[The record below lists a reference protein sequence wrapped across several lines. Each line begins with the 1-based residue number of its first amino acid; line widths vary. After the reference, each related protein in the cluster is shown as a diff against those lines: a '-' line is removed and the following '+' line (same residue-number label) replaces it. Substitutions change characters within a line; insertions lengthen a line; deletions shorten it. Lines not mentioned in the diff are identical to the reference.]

1 MDEDLT
7 SSFETE
13 IESDQLAATTT
24 TTTATTTTTSTTTEP
39 QERPSLSLT
48 IQICYDQGE
57 LIFFFLNLLSFFLS
71 PYYFHLVFNPIL
83 YSCYFIYHQLCVSS
97 VYQVPILLFEAHDH
111 ATGAPVTS
119 LETLHEHL
127 PIKMASNPTHAYV
140 TQVEHPFTERP
151 IFAIHPCRTADIVKD
166 LIASC
171 QENTSRRTT
180 RSVDDKKKEE
190 KISPIYLAVWMN
202 VYLNSLGATNLRLS
216 SLEYK
221 RIIDVLSS
229 SSSSSSSSSTTTTTT
244 TTSTSSTTNLKGST
258 LSDYSVREATLYDL
272 TTLHLFEQEL
282 IKYERPF
289 ASNLKEDPIHYYNI
303 KDLIERKD
311 AILLVVEV
319 KTSGEGHAGRLIGSG
334 YALIKESPPHKQPDQ
349 FAYLGFMYVA
359 PDYRG
364 QGLNGVVMQQLID
377 WSKERGIVEI
387 QLDVFAENQSALR
400 AYEKIGFQPDLLK
413 MRLRR

>member
-1 MDEDLT
+1 ML
-7 SSFETE
+7 F
-13 IESDQLAATTT
+13 
-24 TTTATTTTTSTTTEP
+24 
-39 QERPSLSLT
+39 
-48 IQICYDQGE
+48 
-57 LIFFFLNLLSFFLS
+57 
-71 PYYFHLVFNPIL
+71 FHL
-83 YSCYFIYHQLCVSS
+83 QLCVSS
-97 VYQVPILLFEAHDH
+97 VYQVPILLFEAYDH

-119 LETLHEHL
+119 LETLHDHL
-127 PIKMASNPTHAYV
+127 PINMASNPTHAYV

-171 QENTSRRTT
+171 QEDISRRT
-180 RSVDDKKKEE
+180 RSVDGEKKRTKISN

-202 VYLNSLGATNLRLS
+202 VYLNSLGATNVRLS

-229 SSSSSSSSSTTTTTT
+229 SSTITSSTSTTSTTTTTS
-244 TTSTSSTTNLKGST
+244 TSTSSTTNLKGKT
-258 LSDYSVREATLYDL
+258 LSDYSVREATLFDL

-289 ASNLKEDPIHYYNI
+289 ASNLKQDPIHYYNI

-311 AILLVVEV
+311 AVLLVVEV
-319 KTSGEGHAGRLIGSG
+319 NTSGEGGRAGRAGRLIGSG
-334 YALIKESPPHKQPDQ
+334 YALIKESPPHKQPNQ

-387 QLDVFAENQSALR
+387 QLDVFAANQSALR

>member
-1 MDEDLT
+1 VD
-7 SSFETE
+7 
-13 IESDQLAATTT
+13 
-24 TTTATTTTTSTTTEP
+24 
-39 QERPSLSLT
+39 
-48 IQICYDQGE
+48 GE
-57 LIFFFLNLLSFFLS
+57 KKRTKI
-71 PYYFHLVFNPIL
+71 
-83 YSCYFIYHQLCVSS
+83 
-97 VYQVPILLFEAHDH
+97 
-111 ATGAPVTS
+111 
-119 LETLHEHL
+119 
-127 PIKMASNPTHAYV
+127 SN
-140 TQVEHPFTERP
+140 
-151 IFAIHPCRTADIVKD
+151 
-166 LIASC
+166 
-171 QENTSRRTT
+171 
-180 RSVDDKKKEE
+180 

-202 VYLNSLGATNLRLS
+202 VYLNSLGATNVRLS

-229 SSSSSSSSSTTTTTT
+229 SSTITSSTSTTSTTTTTS
-244 TTSTSSTTNLKGST
+244 TSTSSTTNLKGKT
-258 LSDYSVREATLYDL
+258 LSDYSVREATLFDL

-289 ASNLKEDPIHYYNI
+289 ASNLKQDPIHYYNI

-311 AILLVVEV
+311 AVLLVVEV
-319 KTSGEGHAGRLIGSG
+319 NTSGEGGRAGRAGRLIGSG
-334 YALIKESPPHKQPDQ
+334 YALIKESPPHKQPNQ

-387 QLDVFAENQSALR
+387 QLDVFAANQSALR